1 MDIRKSGV
9 VTTVM
14 SKYDVED
21 YDDELDDEI
30 EDLLKLK
37 RKVKSKRG

>member
-1 MDIRKSGV
+1 
-9 VTTVM
+9 M
-14 SKYDVED
+14 SKYDLED
-21 YDDELDDEI
+21 YDEQLDEEI

>member
-1 MDIRKSGV
+1 
-9 VTTVM
+9 M
-14 SKYDVED
+14 SKYSIED
-21 YDDELDDEI
+21 FDDELDEEI

>member
-1 MDIRKSGV
+1 
-9 VTTVM
+9 M

-21 YDDELDDEI
+21 YDDELDEEI

-37 RKVKSKRG
+37 RKVKNKRG

>member
-1 MDIRKSGV
+1 VADAM
-9 VTTVM
+9 M
-14 SKYDVED
+14 SKYDLED
-21 YDDELDDEI
+21 YDDELDEEI

>member
-1 MDIRKSGV
+1 
-9 VTTVM
+9 M
-14 SKYDVED
+14 SKYDLED
-21 YDDELDDEI
+21 YDDELDEEI